1 MKKILFVVV
10 ALIFTVSGCAMQ
22 SEFVDL
28 ENEVNRMKVILLQTQ
43 REMSNLQQTQQPQ
56 MDEKISQ
63 DIKERFS
70 RMESQNSGTTDMLQK
85 NQADFEGRLTQLA
98 TDVQMIQ
105 GGVEENSHR
114 VTELTENLDDHDAAI
129 QEMSRRLDNLEAVR
143 GGEGHKQQDST
154 LVPAPPVTPAG
165 QQPAQST
172 AGKQSGSAAASTP
185 SELYNQAYK
194 DYMAGHYDP
203 AIEGFYNYL
212 RQSPTANL
220 APNALYWIGECYY
233 SKGDYTRSV
242 TVFESVTIDYPKS
255 DKVAGAFLKMGYGY
269 EKLANSEMAK
279 LYFKKVAEQFPYSQE
294 ASLAKVRLTDIK

>member
-1 MKKILFVVV
+1 MKKILLAIVVSV
-10 ALIFTVSGCAMQ
+10 FCVSGCAMQ

-43 REMSNLQQTQQPQ
+43 RDMSNLQQTQQLQ
-56 MDEKISQ
+56 KDDKISQ

-70 RMESQNSGTTDMLQK
+70 RMESQNTGAMDMLQK

-98 TDVQMIQ
+98 TDVQIIQ
-105 GGVEENSHR
+105 GGVEENTHR
-114 VTELTENLDDHDAAI
+114 VTELTESLDDHDAAI
-129 QEMSRRLDNLEAVR
+129 QEMSRRLDNLEALR
-143 GGEGHKQQDST
+143 GGGHKQQETT
-154 LVPAPPVTPAG
+154 LMPAPPVTQSG

-172 AGKQSGSAAASTP
+172 AANPSVSAAGSTP
-185 SELYNQAYK
+185 SELYNEAYK
-194 DYMAGHYDP
+194 DYMAGHYDA

-212 RQSPTANL
+212 RQSPTSNL

-233 SKGDYTRSV
+233 SKGDYTKSV

-269 EKLANSEMAK
+269 EKLANHDMAK

-294 ASLAKVRLTDIK
+294 ASLAKVRLTDLK